1 MRIFKTR
8 AMATD
13 ACRKGRILVNGS
25 PAKPSKEVHSGDQ
38 ITVRKLPVIYNY
50 KVKGVIENRV
60 SAKLVPDYLEDQ
72 TSMEELNKLNI
83 NESVFIHREK
93 GKGRPTKKERR
104 EIDRLNKR
112 ID

>member
-1 MRIFKTR
+1 
-8 AMATD
+8 
-13 ACRKGRILVNGS
+13 
-25 PAKPSKEVHSGDQ
+25 
-38 ITVRKLPVIYNY
+38 
-50 KVKGVIENRV
+50 
-60 SAKLVPDYLEDQ
+60 
-72 TSMEELNKLNI
+72 MEELNKLNI